1 MAKRI
6 IKGVENMRRNIITFE
21 QLPREAYNKLTVE
34 TCWLYRTFKNIN
46 GKYIGIDL
54 FDA

>member
-1 MAKRI
+1 
-6 IKGVENMRRNIITFE
+6 MRRNIITFE
-21 QLPREAYNKLTVE
+21 QLPREVYNKLSVE